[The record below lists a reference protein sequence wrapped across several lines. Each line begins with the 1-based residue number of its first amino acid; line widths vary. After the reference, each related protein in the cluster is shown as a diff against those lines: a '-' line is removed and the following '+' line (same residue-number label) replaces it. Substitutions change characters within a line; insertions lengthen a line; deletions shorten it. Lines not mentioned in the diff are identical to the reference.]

1 MKTVSNIEST
11 AITAVAGDTDNIV
24 TITFNSGK
32 SYNYRDTTGS
42 FVDMVESAVQ
52 NQQSVGRLFNRALKE
67 DQTLQIVAV
76 WPLNN
81 TKPLKIGANWVK
93 NGKEQS

>member
-1 MKTVSNIEST
+1 MKTVSNIDST
-11 AITAVAGDTDNIV
+11 AITTVASDTDNIV

-42 FVDMVESAVQ
+42 FVDMVESAVE
-52 NQQSVGRLFNRALKE
+52 NHQSVGRLFNRALKE

-76 WPLNN
+76 
-81 TKPLKIGANWVK
+81 
-93 NGKEQS
+93 

>member
-11 AITAVAGDTDNIV
+11 AITTVSETDTDNIV
-24 TITFNSGK
+24 SITFNSGK
-32 SYNYRDTTGS
+32 SYNYRDTTGN
-42 FVDMVESAVQ
+42 FVDMVENAVQ

-76 WPLNN
+76 
-81 TKPLKIGANWVK
+81 
-93 NGKEQS
+93 

>member
-1 MKTVSNIEST
+1 MKTVSNIDST
-11 AITAVAGDTDNIV
+11 AITTVASDTDNIV

-42 FVDMVESAVQ
+42 FVDMVESAVETH
-52 NQQSVGRLFNRALKE
+52 QSVGRLFNRALKE

-76 WPLNN
+76 
-81 TKPLKIGANWVK
+81 
-93 NGKEQS
+93 

>member
-1 MKTVSNIEST
+1 MKTVSNIDST
-11 AITAVAGDTDNIV
+11 AISAVASDTDNIV

-42 FVDMVESAVQ
+42 FVDMVENAVQ

-76 WPLNN
+76 
-81 TKPLKIGANWVK
+81 
-93 NGKEQS
+93 

>member
-1 MKTVSNIEST
+1 MKTVSNIDST
-11 AITAVAGDTDNIV
+11 AITTVASDTDNIV

-42 FVDMVESAVQ
+42 FVDMVENAVE
-52 NQQSVGRLFNRALKE
+52 NKQSVGRLFNRALKE

-76 WPLNN
+76 
-81 TKPLKIGANWVK
+81 
-93 NGKEQS
+93 

>member
-1 MKTVSNIEST
+1 MKTVSNIDST
-11 AITAVAGDTDNIV
+11 AITTVASDTDNIV

-42 FVDMVESAVQ
+42 FVDMVENAVQ
-52 NQQSVGRLFNRALKE
+52 NKQSVGRLFNRALKE

-76 WPLNN
+76 
-81 TKPLKIGANWVK
+81 
-93 NGKEQS
+93 

>member
-11 AITAVAGDTDNIV
+11 AITTVSETDTDNIV

-32 SYNYRDTTGS
+32 SYNYRDTTGN
-42 FVDMVESAVQ
+42 FVDMVENAVQ

-76 WPLNN
+76 
-81 TKPLKIGANWVK
+81 
-93 NGKEQS
+93 

>member
-1 MKTVSNIEST
+1 MKTINNIDST
-11 AITAVAGDTDNIV
+11 AINTVTSDSDNIV

-42 FVDMVESAVQ
+42 FVDMVESAVE
-52 NQQSVGRLFNRALKE
+52 NNQSVGRLFNRALKE

-76 WPLNN
+76 
-81 TKPLKIGANWVK
+81 
-93 NGKEQS
+93 

>member
-1 MKTVSNIEST
+1 MKTINNIDST
-11 AITAVAGDTDNIV
+11 AINTVTSDSDNIV
-24 TITFNSGK
+24 TITFKSGN

-42 FVDMVESAVQ
+42 FVDMVESAVE
-52 NQQSVGRLFNRALKE
+52 NHQSVGRLFNRALKE
-67 DQTLQIVAV
+67 DQTLQIIAV

-81 TKPLKIGANWVK
+81 TKPPKIGVNWVK

>member
-11 AITAVAGDTDNIV
+11 AISAVTSNTDNIV

-32 SYNYRDTTGS
+32 SYNYRDTTGN
-42 FVDMVESAVQ
+42 FVDMVENAVQ

-76 WPLNN
+76 
-81 TKPLKIGANWVK
+81 
-93 NGKEQS
+93 

>member
-1 MKTVSNIEST
+1 MKTINNIDST
-11 AITAVAGDTDNIV
+11 AINTVTSDTDNIV

-42 FVDMVESAVQ
+42 FVDMVESAVE
-52 NQQSVGRLFNRALKE
+52 NHQSVGRLFNRALKE

-76 WPLNN
+76 
-81 TKPLKIGANWVK
+81 
-93 NGKEQS
+93 

>member
-1 MKTVSNIEST
+1 MKTVTNIDST
-11 AITAVAGDTDNIV
+11 AITTVTSDTDNIV

-42 FVDMVESAVQ
+42 FVDMVENAVE
-52 NQQSVGRLFNRALKE
+52 NKQSVGRLFNRALKE

-76 WPLNN
+76 
-81 TKPLKIGANWVK
+81 
-93 NGKEQS
+93 

>member
-1 MKTVSNIEST
+1 
-11 AITAVAGDTDNIV
+11 
-24 TITFNSGK
+24 
-32 SYNYRDTTGS
+32 
-42 FVDMVESAVQ
+42 
-52 NQQSVGRLFNRALKE
+52 LFNRALKE

>member
-11 AITAVAGDTDNIV
+11 AISAVASDTDNIV

-76 WPLNN
+76 
-81 TKPLKIGANWVK
+81 
-93 NGKEQS
+93 

>member
-1 MKTVSNIEST
+1 MKTVSNIESS
-11 AITAVAGDTDNIV
+11 AISAVASDTDNIV

-42 FVDMVESAVQ
+42 FVDMVETAVQ
-52 NQQSVGRLFNRALKE
+52 KQQSVGRLFNRALKE

-76 WPLNN
+76 
-81 TKPLKIGANWVK
+81 
-93 NGKEQS
+93 

>member
-11 AITAVAGDTDNIV
+11 AISAVASDTDNIV

-42 FVDMVESAVQ
+42 FVDMVENAVQ

-76 WPLNN
+76 
-81 TKPLKIGANWVK
+81 
-93 NGKEQS
+93 

>member
-1 MKTVSNIEST
+1 MKTVSNIDST
-11 AITAVAGDTDNIV
+11 AITTVTSDTDNIV

-42 FVDMVESAVQ
+42 FVDMVENAVE
-52 NQQSVGRLFNRALKE
+52 NKQSVGRLFNRALKE

-76 WPLNN
+76 
-81 TKPLKIGANWVK
+81 
-93 NGKEQS
+93 